1 MAGLM
6 AHRGRPAGVAVMSL
20 SDGVRV
26 VILIA
31 LILLIAIEVVGLLLG
46 WLVLS

>member
-1 MAGLM
+1 
-6 AHRGRPAGVAVMSL
+6 MSL

-31 LILLIAIEVVGLLLG
+31 LVLLVAIEVVGLLLG

>member
-1 MAGLM
+1 
-6 AHRGRPAGVAVMSL
+6 MSL

-31 LILLIAIEVVGLLLG
+31 LVLLVAIEVVGLLLG
-46 WLVLS
+46 WLVLA